1 MESWFVL
8 HAITFAA
15 AISFIEV
22 KVYVT
27 LNRVLSVINKCAL
40 QLILLNTWRNT
51 LLLNDCGAGT
61 EIKGLST
68 IKCDIH
74 ICVCT
79 FELHVCL
86 N

>member
-1 MESWFVL
+1 MFVL

-27 LNRVLSVINKCAL
+27 LNRVLCNQQMCIA
-40 QLILLNTWRNT
+40 IDTFEYT

-61 EIKGLST
+61 EIKGFQ
-68 IKCDIH
+68 H
-74 ICVCT
+74 RHM
-79 FELHVCL
+79 FQLHVY
-86 N
+86 